1 MRFIGTSKR
10 GKHTLSPKFNKPT
23 ARPPRTTVKCNH
35 DKNVRSLAKETL
47 GSIFTGSAIRF
58 AAVLWRR
65 GWVDM
70 MGLMVGRRR
79 EGKMDGW
86 HKKRCAEGG
95 MGMGGV
101 ELRTMS
107 VRVRW
112 DIERIN

>member
-1 MRFIGTSKR
+1 
-10 GKHTLSPKFNKPT
+10 
-23 ARPPRTTVKCNH
+23 
-35 DKNVRSLAKETL
+35 
-47 GSIFTGSAIRF
+47 
-58 AAVLWRR
+58 
-65 GWVDM
+65 
-70 MGLMVGRRR
+70 
-79 EGKMDGW
+79 MDGW